1 MTEPR
6 GKDPFWETL
15 SWEQVDKYPADVIL
29 HDDKTGTLDLDAMAG
44 KPTWRALPA
53 VKAGQL
59 AAYSAIEDWS
69 YEQRSGE
76 IDVLTRAVREA
87 RPGIAS

>member
-1 MTEPR
+1 
-6 GKDPFWETL
+6 
-15 SWEQVDKYPADVIL
+15 
-29 HDDKTGTLDLDAMAG
+29 MAG